1 MNKDTLLL
9 ITSDKMILKII
20 KSHSCKVTLFRG
32 QDSNLR
38 PLDYETNKLPTAPPR
53 DIILKNTTCFHKWA
67 VLITITDCYKHLFKY
82 K

>member
-9 ITSDKMILKII
+9 ITSDKMILKIM

-38 PLDYETNKLPTAPPR
+38 PLAYETSKLPTAPSR
-53 DIILKNTTCFHKWA
+53 DMM
-67 VLITITDCYKHLFKY
+67 LFKIPPAFTSGRY
-82 K
+82 YYNSILML